1 MIDIKLTDEQQKH
14 MRESLDTFTDCLDT
28 HYMTE
33 HDYFEAGYRAAYY
46 KNEVR
51 LDALVNMAIEAE
63 QEYIIDLEAAL
74 RHCIDAICC
83 VKSWAKNWDSV
94 FMNDPDWKSVDGPM
108 VESALTKAK
117 KVLE

>member
-28 HYMTE
+28 LYMTE
-33 HDYFEAGYRAAYY
+33 HDYFEAGYRAGSRHI
-46 KNEVR
+46 NEVR

-63 QEYIIDLEAAL
+63 QEYIIDLESAL
-74 RHCIDAICC
+74 RHCIDALNTCKYDDN
-83 VKSWAKNWDSV
+83 VVGADVRQSFGKS
-94 FMNDPDWKSVDGPM
+94 M